1 MPRSSRSSDSP
12 AAPRASVPGSSRASS
27 AKGSAQPQAK
37 AAPVALALSDD
48 DEASDEAGASDGGES
63 AEEPE
68 YEIEK
73 ILGHRHHRDSS
84 GLTYKIRWKG
94 YEASDDTWEPE
105 SHVQSTASELTR
117 KYWAR
122 VKKRADPRDAKVLKH
137 VAGLRAAEKK
147 RPRPHSKSPPPAAAE
162 DDEEATSPRA
172 AKKARGSD
180 EAAPAESADEDDED
194 GEAEAEKRRAEAASR
209 KKYDK
214 LDNWENECNVETLER
229 SEDGELSAYIRFK
242 DGAELSYPASVAYKK
257 CPQRTLKFYERHL
270 HFRRAHN
277 DS

>member
-1 MPRSSRSSDSP
+1 MPALPGAHFARPLPLTP
-12 AAPRASVPGSSRASS
+12 A
-27 AKGSAQPQAK
+27 QQ
-37 AAPVALALSDD
+37 
-48 DEASDEAGASDGGES
+48 
-63 AEEPE
+63 
-68 YEIEK
+68 
-73 ILGHRHHRDSS
+73 S

-105 SHVQSTASELTR
+105 VSAVGSRRCWRVRASSAAVTAAWLTPPPQSHVQSTASELTR

-229 SEDGELSAYIRFK
+229 SEDGELSAYIR
-242 DGAELSYPASVAYKK
+242 L
-257 CPQRTLKFYERHL
+257 
-270 HFRRAHN
+270 
-277 DS
+277 